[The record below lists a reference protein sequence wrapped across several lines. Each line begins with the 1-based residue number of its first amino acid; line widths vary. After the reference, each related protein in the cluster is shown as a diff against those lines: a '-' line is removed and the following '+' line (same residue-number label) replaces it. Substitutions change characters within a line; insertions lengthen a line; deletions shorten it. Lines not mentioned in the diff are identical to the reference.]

1 MQWVLIGAVVWAV
14 LCFLAW
20 ALIYGGS
27 KNEPRHY
34 EEGYYDDDKTKK
46 G

>member
-1 MQWVLIGAVVWAV
+1 MQWILIGVVAWLA
-14 LCFLAW
+14 LGFLGW

-27 KNEPRHY
+27 KNDPDRY
-34 EEGYYDDDKTKK
+34 KEGYYDDDTAKK

>member
-1 MQWVLIGAVVWAV
+1 MQWILIGAVVWAV

-27 KNEPRHY
+27 KNDPDRY
-34 EEGYYDDDKTKK
+34 KEGYHDDDKIKK